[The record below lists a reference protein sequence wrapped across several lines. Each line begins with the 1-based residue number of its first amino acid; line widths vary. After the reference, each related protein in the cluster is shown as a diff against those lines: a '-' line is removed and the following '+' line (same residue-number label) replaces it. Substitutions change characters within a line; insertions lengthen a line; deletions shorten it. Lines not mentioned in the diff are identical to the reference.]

1 MLALKTALAGFDCI
15 GTFIFDEIDAGVS
28 GRTAQRLAEKLD
40 SLGKT
45 HQILCVTHLPQIA
58 AMGDRN
64 FLISKTTDNNIT
76 RTDITPLDRPG
87 VIRELA
93 RLTGGAEIT
102 EATLTAA
109 DEMKR
114 LADGIKQRVES

>member
-1 MLALKTALAGFDCI
+1 M
-15 GTFIFDEIDAGVS
+15 V
-28 GRTAQRLAEKLD
+28 AEKMAR
-40 SLGKT
+40 LGGS

-64 FLISKTTDNNIT
+64 FRIEKQTAGGSTLTGVTA
-76 RTDITPLDRPG
+76 LDRPG

-102 EATLTAA
+102 EATLKAA
-109 DEMKR
+109 DEMKQ
-114 LADGIKQRVES
+114 LADEVKRHAGRA